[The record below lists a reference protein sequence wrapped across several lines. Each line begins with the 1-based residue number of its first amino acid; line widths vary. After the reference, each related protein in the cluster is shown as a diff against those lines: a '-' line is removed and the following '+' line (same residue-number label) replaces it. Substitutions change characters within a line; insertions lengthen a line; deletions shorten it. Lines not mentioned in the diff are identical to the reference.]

1 MEAGNE
7 WWKFSV
13 SLTVRAVCK
22 GKVYANMSHSEWQ
35 LGNEYRKLCKREQ
48 IGYLRETPCRNDS
61 EIKTETSLLQ
71 HLCDKKKKCGSVWLK
86 SSVGS
91 GYTDLKC
98 SNW

>member
-1 MEAGNE
+1 MVEVFC
-7 WWKFSV
+7 FSYSEGCLQRE
-13 SLTVRAVCK
+13 SLCKYVC
-22 GKVYANMSHSEWQ
+22 HSEWQ

-91 GYTDLKC
+91 GYTDLKY